1 MQPCAVNPGV
11 QYHIRTLDRGCIL
24 RGCVRREC
32 QVKVGGLVE
41 STRGGRAT
49 VSSID
54 PVGPD
59 HVANETKI
67 VNRGGLSDKDK
78 GTDMRSKRQY
88 IRH

>member
-1 MQPCAVNPGV
+1 
-11 QYHIRTLDRGCIL
+11 
-24 RGCVRREC
+24 
-32 QVKVGGLVE
+32 
-41 STRGGRAT
+41 

-67 VNRGGLSDKDK
+67 VNRGGLRDKDK